1 MVLKKFSSPPP
12 LVLLLAVERE
22 DLVEVAVEWR
32 DLISLNEEVKKGLE
46 THVLSYVTWAKTY
59 HDIYSNIV
67 DRSRLKMALRSS
79 RLRNQTGL
87 SSQKVQQLG
96 STCNQNG
103 RRLATNTLAGP
114 KVLSQ
119 CAARAQARKKQRLE
133 AMTLE
138 QRQALQAL
146 VERHD
151 GADNDASMDF
161 SSDFN
166 DILRGDQCLEISHS
180 GGELEDLAQEIMG
193 DFWKGTTPKSQGPR
207 QNDHRTRRDRIQRRA
222 DAFDAQ
228 LPAITEAYLDW
239 SLQRVQSG
247 TRPGFFHQMAKD
259 ALNEVEADSG
269 SWTATVISGTQN
281 KF

>member
-1 MVLKKFSSPPP
+1 
-12 LVLLLAVERE
+12 
-22 DLVEVAVEWR
+22 
-32 DLISLNEEVKKGLE
+32 
-46 THVLSYVTWAKTY
+46 
-59 HDIYSNIV
+59 
-67 DRSRLKMALRSS
+67 MALRSS
-79 RLRNQTGL
+79 RLRNRTGL
-87 SSQKVQQLG
+87 SSQKVRQLG
-96 STCNQNG
+96 STRDQNG
-103 RRLATNTLAGP
+103 CRLATNTLAGA

-119 CAARAQARKKQRLE
+119 CAACAQARKKQRLE

-166 DILRGDQCLEISHS
+166 D
-180 GGELEDLAQEIMG
+180 EIMG

-207 QNDHRTRRDRIQRRA
+207 QNDHRTCRDRIQCRA

-228 LPAITEAYLDW
+228 LPAMMEAYLDW
-239 SLQRVQSG
+239 SLQHVQSG

-269 SWTATVISGTQN
+269 SWTATVVDLFCAEQVTLTLKASDSFITSALVRQGVIPCSPISPSVAVTVDALE
-281 KF
+281 FY